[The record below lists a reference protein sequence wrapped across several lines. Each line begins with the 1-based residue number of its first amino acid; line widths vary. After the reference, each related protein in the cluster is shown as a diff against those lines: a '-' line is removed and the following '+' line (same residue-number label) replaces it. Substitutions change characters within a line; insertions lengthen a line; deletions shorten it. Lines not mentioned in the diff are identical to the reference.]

1 MNPLLRK
8 LLQDQV
14 FYLITMLITMYNL
27 FLITYLISINKLIN
41 QQQLTKKLNKFNII
55 KNVGSCFA

>member
-27 FLITYLISINKLIN
+27 FLITYLIS
-41 QQQLTKKLNKFNII
+41 LN
-55 KNVGSCFA
+55 